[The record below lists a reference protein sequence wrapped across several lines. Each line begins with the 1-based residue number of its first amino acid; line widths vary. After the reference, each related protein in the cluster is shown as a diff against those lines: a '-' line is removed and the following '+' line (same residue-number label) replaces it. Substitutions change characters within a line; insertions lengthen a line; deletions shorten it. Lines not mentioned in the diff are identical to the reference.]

1 MDASSASWAVW
12 LLWTAAVALVVV
24 GVAGTVLPA
33 LPGPVLVLAGLVV
46 AAWIEGF
53 QTVGGGTVAVLC
65 GLAIVAY
72 AVDFVAGS
80 LGVQRAG
87 ASRSAVVGAALGAL
101 VGMFFGLPGLLLGP
115 FLGAVLGEIWERGSL
130 EGVGRVGLATW
141 VGMVVGGAVKMALVI
156 SMVGLYVF
164 QRFF

>member
-1 MDASSASWAVW
+1 MEAGWVVW
-12 LLWTAAVALVVV
+12 LLWAIAVGLVVV

-33 LPGPVLVLAGLVV
+33 LPGPVLVLVGLVV

-53 QTVGGGTVAVLC
+53 TAVGGGTVAALCVLAA
-65 GLAIVAY
+65 LAY
-72 AVDFVAGS
+72 GVDFVAGS
-80 LGVQRAG
+80 LGVRRAG
-87 ASRSAVVGAALGAL
+87 ASRSAVIGAALGAL
-101 VGMFFGLPGLLLGP
+101 VGMFFGLPGLVLGP
-115 FLGAVLGEIWERGSL
+115 FVGAVLGEILERGSF

-141 VGMVVGGAVKMALVI
+141 VGMVVGGAVKMALVV